1 MSSFEDQPTVPTS
14 AAAAEVPV
22 LLAKL
27 RSAVE
32 RAERDGLTAAT
43 FQDMMTAQIQMY
55 FLAFEQ
61 GQRFEPVRGHS
72 ELSSTAILTMV
83 CMLMRSADVGLFD
96 LGLWQSWSGIR

>member
-1 MSSFEDQPTVPTS
+1 MSSSEDG
-14 AAAAEVPV
+14 PV
-22 LLAKL
+22 AVTTDVHQQLAKL
-27 RSAVE
+27 RSALE
-32 RAERDGLTAAT
+32 RAERDGLTTDA
-43 FQDMMTAQIQMY
+43 FQDMMTAQLDMY

-96 LGLWQSWSGIR
+96 LGLWQSWSGVR